1 MDKIKH
7 NDIKFIFKNIG
18 AIEYAKVPLNDLTMI
33 VGKNSTS
40 KTYLTYIIWGFLDLI
55 HSAVFNPKQLMNKI
69 MFKSDGTLKQD
80 IDLDLVINNIPN
92 IINDY
97 VKIYKKNQVSKVL
110 AIDDPER
117 LKKFDFMVELSK
129 NTKLDHNIKIDD
141 FDINQIK
148 ISSLIK
154 NGKLSFSILKSSDY
168 VLAEN
173 DNMLIA
179 NHVFG
184 IILHKLLI
192 QIFPKPFII
201 TSERT
206 GVGVFRKE
214 IDGFRSAFAESLA
227 RDSTAK
233 EFNNL
238 NKNTLDDLVNRAAN
252 LIARYPQPI
261 SKNISLSRDLFDIKS
276 KTNFATEA
284 KEYIKNNLTHGEFI
298 FNRELNEVFY
308 NQKIDNTTV
317 SLPYYLA
324 SSSIKSHLLLDS
336 YINYIA
342 QSGQIL
348 IIDEPELNLHP
359 DNLRHMARM
368 LAMLVN
374 NGVKLLFTTHSDYI
388 IKELNNLIMLDSLP
402 TDARDYAIKQIKK
415 ETKTEYQTEMFLA
428 KDKVTCVIAKQDKTG
443 RVKTET
449 APIND
454 FGVDI
459 DIIDREINYIGET
472 SDILSEL
479 VNVGS
484 KLIRE

>member
-1 MDKIKH
+1 MDKVKH

-18 AIEYAKVPLNDLTMI
+18 AIEYAEVPLNDLTMI

-55 HSAVFNPKQLMNKI
+55 HGAVFNPRELTNKT
-69 MFKSDGTLKQD
+69 MFNSDGTLKQELD
-80 IDLDLVINNIPN
+80 INLVIANIPQ
-92 IINDY
+92 IISDY
-97 VKIYKKNQVSKVL
+97 VNIYKKSQVSKVL
-110 AIDDPER
+110 AIDNFER
-117 LKKFDFMVELSK
+117 LKNFDFTIELS

-154 NGKLSFSILKSSDY
+154 KGKLSFSILKSSDY
-168 VLAEN
+168 VLTEN
-173 DNMLIA
+173 DKTLIA

-214 IDGFRSAFAESLA
+214 IDGFRSGFAESLA
-227 RDSTAK
+227 RDSTTK
-233 EFNNL
+233 NISTL
-238 NKNTLDDLVNRAAN
+238 NKNELDDLVNRAAN
-252 LIARYPQPI
+252 LIARYPLPI
-261 SKNISLSRDLFDIKS
+261 SKNISLSRDLFDVTT
-276 KTNFATEA
+276 KTNFAITS
-284 KEYIKNNLTHGEFI
+284 KEYIKENLTHGEFV
-298 FNRELNEVFY
+298 FNKELNEVLY
-308 NQKIDNTTV
+308 NQKINNTTV
-317 SLPYYLA
+317 SLPYYLV

-342 QSGQIL
+342 ESGQIL

-359 DNLRHMARM
+359 DNLRYMARL

-374 NGVKLLFTTHSDYI
+374 SGVKLLFTTHNDYI
-388 IKELNNLIMLDSLP
+388 IKELNNLIMLENLP
-402 TDARDYAIKQIKK
+402 EDAQNYAIKQINK

-428 KDKVTCVIAKQDKTG
+428 KDKVTCIIAKHDEKSHT
-443 RVKTET
+443 VKTEI
-449 APIND
+449 APMNEFGINAK
-454 FGVDI
+454 
-459 DIIDREINYIGET
+459 IIDDEINSLST
-472 SDILSEL
+472 VSNILY
-479 VNVGS
+479 NV
-484 KLIRE
+484 IDAI